1 LHTGIGFP
9 IKLGDEVV
17 GVMECF
23 SHETEEPDK
32 DFLEM
37 AGNIGSQLGQ
47 FMERK
52 RAEDALR
59 ESERRLQVALVAGQ
73 MGAWEWNL
81 STNQVRWSSS
91 LEAIRGLTPGSFG
104 GSFEDFKRDIDAEDL
119 KLVLAQIEKTLATRG
134 DYHVTYRIK
143 RPDGILRWIGH
154 SDTFYLVPPASLKN

>member
-1 LHTGIGFP
+1 MATKEGLHAGIGFP

-23 SHETEEPDK
+23 SHEIEEPDK

-59 ESERRLQVALVAGQ
+59 ESESRLQVAMAAGQ

-81 STNQVRWSSS
+81 STN
-91 LEAIRGLTPGSFG
+91 RGQLVFQSRSYPRSNTGNVWW
-104 GSFEDFKRDIDAEDL
+104 
-119 KLVLAQIEKTLATRG
+119 KL
-134 DYHVTYRIK
+134 
-143 RPDGILRWIGH
+143 
-154 SDTFYLVPPASLKN
+154 